1 MIEMRQGIDI
11 PDVNIPRTTSLAGS
25 HVLPARPYEPK
36 MHNFD
41 SVDITK
47 STLPAH
53 NASLQVG
60 NSLNAGPRPA
70 PTVVHDTMAGAGARP
85 NPNGDFRVLDS
96 SIAMLNQPEQRP
108 PVHGADRDLGRY
120 DMRGQGLH
128 PGEHIDIRPN
138 HNLEMY
144 GIPASPNTTELDI
157 ARTEVRLNSLP
168 TNHGVDAVFGGNP
181 YEAKQHDY
189 IRPVPATV
197 NVPQVR
203 IPKTVRREP
212 IIQMPII
219 PAPPRINMPRLPRV
233 TAAPMQ
239 VEAKPVTPP
248 ITGNDLGIGG
258 HAKLLSGTNK
268 NMGPMGISAGRSF
281 GAEGNMS
288 PF

>member
-1 MIEMRQGIDI
+1 MRQGIDI

-25 HVLPARPYEPK
+25 HVLPARPYEPQ

-70 PTVVHDTMAGAGARP
+70 PMVVHDTMAGAGARP

-96 SIAMLNQPEQRP
+96 SITLLNQPEQRP
-108 PVHGADRDLGRY
+108 PVHSGDKDLGRY

-157 ARTEVRLNSLP
+157 ARTEIRLNSLP

-197 NVPQVR
+197 NVPQVH

-233 TAAPMQ
+233 TAAPYQ
-239 VEAKPVTPP
+239 VDAKPVTPP